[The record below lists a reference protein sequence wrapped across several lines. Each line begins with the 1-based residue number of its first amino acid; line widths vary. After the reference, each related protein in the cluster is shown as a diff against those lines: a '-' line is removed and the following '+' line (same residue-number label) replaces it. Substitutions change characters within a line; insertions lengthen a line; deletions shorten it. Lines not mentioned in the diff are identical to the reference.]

1 MTTVVLL
8 GVLVGLAVGAGAVWL
23 LYRLRRRQLVA
34 LKSGAE
40 GTASRILEEARK
52 EGDAI
57 RREAQ
62 IQAKDLLIKTKAE
75 SEEDAREQRREL
87 VALEKRVA
95 QKEESIAQR
104 IETFTQREADL
115 GARDEAMRQKE
126 RSAEQRRTEYDK
138 LVEAV
143 RQTLEQTAGMTR
155 DEAKKTLVEQMLD
168 EARHDAA
175 RHIRQ
180 IEQEGFIDRVYA
192 KK

>member
-1 MTTVVLL
+1 PRGQLGRPDARRGDRGARAGRRRTFRGREGEPTMTTVVLL

-40 GTASRILEEARK
+40 GTASRILEEASK

-126 RSAEQRRTEYDK
+126 R
-138 LVEAV
+138 
-143 RQTLEQTAGMTR
+143 
-155 DEAKKTLVEQMLD
+155 
-168 EARHDAA
+168 
-175 RHIRQ
+175 
-180 IEQEGFIDRVYA
+180 
-192 KK
+192 